1 MESYQIAGVVEA
13 NEKHGILV
21 NIIVNGSAKR
31 FQKNIQEIYTKEWLH
46 KFSHE
51 DVAHL
56 GFLIAVEYKGDFEL
70 VKQFPRKKNFISKNV
85 VFLGMFFVCFLIL
98 SNLTAFKI
106 GAINVPF
113 FNTTIEFPSALIFF
127 PITYAFSNVLTEVYG
142 YKITRLIIWCG
153 FLCSAVVLLGFWAVV
168 KVPASEVWMVN
179 TNNAQSAYEVL
190 FTAYARIFVASS
202 IAYFLGEFINSMVLA
217 RLKVLTA
224 GKHLYAR
231 VVGST
236 MAAVSVDSFIF
247 CLIAFYGVMTNSSV
261 FGIVITQITFKVIYE
276 IVMLPLTYKI
286 VAYLKNKDS
295 IDYYDVNTKFNPF
308 SLKTDD

>member
-1 MESYQIAGVVEA
+1 MDSYQIAGVVEA
-13 NEKHGILV
+13 NEKHGILI

-31 FQKNIQEIYTKEWLH
+31 FKKSIQEIYTKEWLQ

-51 DVAHL
+51 DVAHI
-56 GFLIAVEYKGDFEL
+56 GFLIAAEYKGDFEL

-106 GAINVPF
+106 GVINIPF
-113 FNTTIEFPSALIFF
+113 INTTIEFPSALIFF
-127 PITYAFSNVLTEVYG
+127 PITYAFSNILTEVYG

-153 FLCSAVVLLGFWAVV
+153 FLCSVVVLVGFWAVV
-168 KVPASEVWMVN
+168 QIPASEAWIVS
-179 TNNAQSAYEVL
+179 TNNAQSSYQLL
-190 FTAYARIFVASS
+190 FTAYSRIFVASS
-202 IAYFLGEFINSMVLA
+202 IAYFVGEFINSMVLA
-217 RLKVLTA
+217 KLKLLTA

-236 MAAVSVDSFIF
+236 LAAVSVDSSIF
-247 CLIAFYGVMTNSSV
+247 CLIAFYSVMSNSSV
-261 FGIVITQITFKVIYE
+261 FGIVITQITFKVAYE

-286 VAYLKNKDS
+286 VAYLKSKDR
-295 IDYYDVNTKFNPF
+295 IDYYDINTKFNPF
-308 SLKTDD
+308 SFKTDD